1 MKNIYLMATL
11 ALLLFAGCS
20 DEEYSGKDLPGTIA
34 EIRGTINELVTR
46 ASETSWA
53 EGDCIGITVVSGND
67 INIKYQAS
75 GTSGAFLPVNA
86 EGEDNTIYLKGSTG
100 VTLNAYYPY
109 TGENGTAPGII
120 AVNTA
125 SDKQTASEQP
135 KIDFLFATG
144 EGSRVSSTVNFSF
157 DHKMSKLVFV
167 FIAGEGTTLAG
178 LQYTLSGLKLNGTF
192 NTDTGEALTSGS
204 AEDLAM
210 NVTLPGSGSMLSSLI
225 LLPQDIEELGVELEM
240 DGKFYNSKI
249 EDLYMI
255 PGYEYTYNVTINS
268 ADGENIPTLTIT
280 AASINP
286 WEKENEENITADP
299 IIPGTDVSPS
309 GPSQWGDSG
318 KGGNVTST
326 DA

>member
-1 MKNIYLMATL
+1 MKNMYLMATL
-11 ALLLFAGCS
+11 ALLIFAGCS
-20 DEEYSGKDLPGTIA
+20 DDEYSGKDLPGTKA
-34 EIRGTINELVTR
+34 EIRGTINELATR
-46 ASETSWA
+46 ASETSWTD
-53 EGDCIGITVVSGND
+53 GDCIGITVVSGSD

-75 GTSGAFLPVNA
+75 GADGAFSPVNG

-109 TGENGTAPGII
+109 TGENGTAPGAI

-125 SDKQTASEQP
+125 RDKQTAAEQP

-144 EGSRVSSTVNFSF
+144 EGSRTSSTVNFSF

-167 FIAGEGTTLAG
+167 FIAGDGTTLAG
-178 LQYTLSGLKLNGTF
+178 LKYTLSSLKLNGTF
-192 NTDTGEALTSGS
+192 NTDTGEAQTGGT

-210 NVTLPGSGSMLSSLI
+210 NVALPGSGSMVSSLI
-225 LLPQDIEELGVELEM
+225 LLPQDIDELNMELEM
-240 DGKFYNSKI
+240 SGKFYSSKI

-255 PGYEYTYNVTINS
+255 KGYEYTYNVTINS

-286 WEKENEENITADP
+286 WTKEDEKNITADP
-299 IIPGTDVSPS
+299 VSPGTDVSPS
-309 GPSQWGDSG
+309 DPSQWGDSEI
-318 KGGNVTST
+318 GGPISSENV
-326 DA
+326 